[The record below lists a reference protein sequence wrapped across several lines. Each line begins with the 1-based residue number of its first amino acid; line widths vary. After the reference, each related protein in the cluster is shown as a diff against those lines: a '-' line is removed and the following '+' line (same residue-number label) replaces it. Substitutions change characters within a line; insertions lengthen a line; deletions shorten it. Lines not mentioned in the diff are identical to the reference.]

1 MTHER
6 NPICYYA
13 IHKIPLSVV
22 VSYFFIESLKS
33 NFLLIFYSY
42 GLSYEDIEKGLP
54 TIDTSRTLVREV
66 CPPFLSGVECR
77 PGKYRR
83 VDGLCNNLQHP
94 TWGAANTPF
103 QRLIGPLYSDS
114 ISSPRISVT
123 GHDLP
128 LSRVVSRTIHPD
140 EGYHDHAGTVMIV
153 AWGQFMDH
161 DLTLTAT
168 PLGKLKRSTNY
179 NFYF

>member
-1 MTHER
+1 MIEF
-6 NPICYYA
+6 
-13 IHKIPLSVV
+13 LSRTCNLT
-22 VSYFFIESLKS
+22 FFLSFS
-33 NFLLIFYSY
+33 HADSQRSSY

-54 TIDTSRTLVREV
+54 QIDTSKTLVREV

-83 VDGLCNNLQHP
+83 VDGLCNNLEHP

-103 QRLIGPLYSDS
+103 QRLIGPLYADS
-114 ISSPRISVT
+114 IGSPRISVT

-161 DLTLTAT
+161 DLTLTGT
-168 PLGKLKRSTNY
+168 PLGECRWRVVTFTSLY
-179 NFYF
+179 

>member
-1 MTHER
+1 M
-6 NPICYYA
+6 
-13 IHKIPLSVV
+13 
-22 VSYFFIESLKS
+22 
-33 NFLLIFYSY
+33 
-42 GLSYEDIEKGLP
+42 
-54 TIDTSRTLVREV
+54 

-83 VDGLCNNLQHP
+83 VDGLCNNLENP
-94 TWGAANTPF
+94 TWGAAHTVCKIIEALLNIEIEIFYKFSKLFIECFSIFQKSIIPQVLTANSIFVPIKINFAFTSNSQPF

-168 PLGKLKRSTNY
+168 PLGKLPHSL
-179 NFYF
+179 FDSLFFS

>member
-1 MTHER
+1 M
-6 NPICYYA
+6 
-13 IHKIPLSVV
+13 
-22 VSYFFIESLKS
+22 
-33 NFLLIFYSY
+33 
-42 GLSYEDIEKGLP
+42 SYEDIEKGLP
-54 TIDTSRTLVREV
+54 QIDTSKTLVREV

-83 VDGLCNNLQHP
+83 VDGLCNNLENP
-94 TWGAANTPF
+94 TWGAAHTPF

-128 LSRVVSRTIHPD
+128 LSRIVSRTIHPD

-161 DLTLTAT
+161 DLTLTGT
-168 PLGKLKRSTNY
+168 PLGKSATLAHDNLLQTGETDVEIEAKADRPFHAMLEGQIHHFKSLFMTR
-179 NFYF
+179 FVLCHA

>member
-1 MTHER
+1 
-6 NPICYYA
+6 
-13 IHKIPLSVV
+13 
-22 VSYFFIESLKS
+22 
-33 NFLLIFYSY
+33 
-42 GLSYEDIEKGLP
+42 LSYEDIEKGLP

-83 VDGLCNNLQHP
+83 VDGLCNNLVHP

-114 ISSPRISVT
+114 ISSPRLSVT

-128 LSRVVSRTIHPD
+128 LARVVSRTIHPD
-140 EGYHDHAGTVMIV
+140 EGYHDHAGTVMVRIYV
-153 AWGQFMDH
+153 
-161 DLTLTAT
+161 
-168 PLGKLKRSTNY
+168 
-179 NFYF
+179 